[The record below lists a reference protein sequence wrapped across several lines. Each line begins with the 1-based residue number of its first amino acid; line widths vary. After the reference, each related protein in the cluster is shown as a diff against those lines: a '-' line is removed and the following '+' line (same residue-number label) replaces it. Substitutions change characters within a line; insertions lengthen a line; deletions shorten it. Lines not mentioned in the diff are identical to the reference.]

1 MFVCS
6 NTARRSLL
14 AAIVVCLSSAV
25 AVAQEPGTTLL
36 EGIIIE
42 AGNLALEPTRAEQL
56 GSAVTVVSAAQIKA
70 QQVRHAGDAL
80 RMVPGV
86 SVSRTG
92 SLGGL
97 TQVRLRGSEA
107 NHVLVMIDGIK
118 ANDTPTGA
126 FDFSDLLADDIERIE
141 VIRGPQSGLWGSNA
155 LGGVI
160 NIVTKRGKG
169 PARVT
174 ASVEAG
180 SFDTRRVAM
189 SARGGSEK
197 AWGAVSFGA
206 SDTNGFDLSPVGSE
220 RDPARIVNFS
230 ARGGLR
236 FSPFIS
242 VYGSIRALNK
252 QFGFDDFGT
261 PPGAV
266 PGSPVAQ
273 IQVDGDNTGKKRSIL
288 GAATVQLDL
297 LAKRWVHKLTG
308 SLSKGDDDA
317 IQPGFTFEAGSARRR
332 VTYATRYSFDT
343 GAGLAAK
350 HTLSGL
356 AEREWEHFDT
366 SNTFAP
372 AAINRARTMNSFAAE
387 YSAAIAEALF
397 LKAAARHDDSSA
409 FGTFTT
415 WSLSGA
421 YKIAATRTRLHASA
435 GTGVVFPTM
444 FEQFGEFPGFFTP
457 NPDLLPETSFGW
469 DAGLEQKLFAGALVV
484 DVTYF
489 EQDLEQEI
497 FSTFSGP
504 PRNLDGRSLRK
515 GVEVTARLRPMQGLE
530 ILASYTYLDAK
541 EPDGS
546 EEIRRPK
553 HKASLEAFYRFNDG
567 KGTLGVG
574 VIYNGRMK
582 DVTTD
587 AFTFAAGRAT
597 LDDYTLLRL
606 TGQYKVS
613 EVVEIFGRV
622 ENVLDQDYRE
632 IFGIATPGLAAYAG
646 LRLRFDAERAVQV
659 AR

>member
-1 MFVCS
+1 MPFLRY
-6 NTARRSLL
+6 TARRFLL
-14 AAIVVCLSSAV
+14 AATVTCIGSTTAP
-25 AVAQEPGTTLL
+25 AQEPGATLL

-42 AGNLALEPTRAEQL
+42 AGNLALQPTRAEQL
-56 GSAVTVVSAAQIKA
+56 GSAVTVVSAEQIKA
-70 QQVRHAGDAL
+70 QQIRHAGDAL

-92 SLGGL
+92 SFGGL

-107 NHVLVMIDGIK
+107 NHTLVMIDGVK

-169 PARVT
+169 PARLS
-174 ASVEAG
+174 ASVEGG
-180 SFDTRRVAM
+180 SFDTRRIAM
-189 SARGGSEK
+189 AARGGTDN
-197 AWGAVSFGA
+197 AWGSVSFGA
-206 SDTNGFDLSPVGSE
+206 SDSNGYDLSPVGSE
-220 RDPARIVNFS
+220 DDPARIVNFS

-266 PGSPVAQ
+266 PGSPVPQ
-273 IQVDGDNTGKKRSIL
+273 IQVDSDNTGKKRSLL
-288 GAATVQLDL
+288 GSATVQLDL

-308 SLSKGDDDA
+308 SFSRSDDDA

-332 VTYATRYSFDT
+332 LTYVTRYTFDT
-343 GAGLAAK
+343 TGGLAAK
-350 HTLSGL
+350 HALSGL
-356 AEREWEHFDT
+356 IEREWEHFDT
-366 SNTFAP
+366 SNTFA
-372 AAINRARTMNSFAAE
+372 ASTINRARTMTSYAAE
-387 YSAAIAEALF
+387 YSANVIEALF
-397 LKAAARHDDSSA
+397 LKGAVRHDDSSA

-415 WSLSGA
+415 WSASGA
-421 YKIAATRTRLHASA
+421 YKLARTGTRLHASA

-444 FEQFGEFPGFFTP
+444 FEQFGEFPGFYTP

-469 DAGLEQKLFAGALVV
+469 DIGIEQKLLSGALVV

-497 FSTFSGP
+497 FSTFFGP
-504 PRNLDGRSLRK
+504 PRNLTGRSQRQ
-515 GVEVTARLRPMQGLE
+515 GIEVTARLRPMAGLE
-530 ILASYTYLDAK
+530 ILAGYTYLDAT
-541 EPDGS
+541 EPDGR

-553 HKASLEAFYRFNDG
+553 HKASLDALYRFDEG
-567 KGTLGVG
+567 RGTFGVG
-574 VIYNGRMK
+574 VVYNGRMK
-582 DVTTD
+582 DVVTD

-606 TGQYKVS
+606 TGQYRLS
-613 EVVEIFGRV
+613 DVVEVFGRV

-632 IFGIATPGLAAYAG
+632 IYGIATPGLAAYAG
-646 LRLRFDAERAVQV
+646 VRLRFEGPDVQ
-659 AR
+659 